1 MEYYILIS
9 LFIICVGVYMMFNY
23 KEGLDTTPMDVIKTQ
38 QGDIESIKSQLSK
51 ITITQESV
59 KELQD
64 SADTLTDQINTLQ
77 TNLPD
82 PQVKKYAQE

>member
-1 MEYYILIS
+1 
-9 LFIICVGVYMMFNY
+9 MFNY